1 MAGINSANDV
11 FHRVDVVH
19 GSSMTFQH
27 PGLKHRA
34 GAPLFKYLFSGTD
47 ADPLN
52 NYNLVIARQ
61 QSFYSPRHKHN
72 FEQFRFPLSGS
83 FSIGT
88 DSVPEVIIQ
97 EGELGY
103 FPEGVEYG
111 PQRDG
116 DESKDILVLQFG
128 GPCRQGY
135 ISWDKL
141 KKVQASMDGVDGK
154 FEGGK
159 FTATGTGEVKDGF
172 EALWEKEMQRDLVYP
187 TGRYREPVIMQLAA
201 FQWRKIGEAAWT
213 KCLGMFNE
221 FGTTA
226 ELFKLENNGAMNLE
240 GKEGV
245 VKLFY
250 VFKGDG
256 EVDGEVIKKEAAF
269 RLKAGQ
275 EVTLSSKSSIEVLG
289 ISMPLYYDE

>member
-1 MAGINSANDV
+1 MAGINGANGATDQ
-11 FHRVDVVH
+11 VDIVH

-27 PGLKHRA
+27 PGLKQRA
-34 GAPLFKYLFSGTD
+34 GAPLFKYLFWGTD

-72 FEQFRFPLSGS
+72 FEQFRFPLNGS
-83 FSIGT
+83 FSVGT
-88 DSVPEVIIQ
+88 DSVPEVILH

-141 KKVQASMDGVDGK
+141 KKVQASMDGVEGK

-159 FTATGTGEVKDGF
+159 FTAKDTGEVKDGF
-172 EALWEKEMQRDLVYP
+172 EALWEKEMQRKLVYP
-187 TGRYREPVIMQLAA
+187 GGRYREPVIMQLSA
-201 FQWRKIGEAAWT
+201 FQWREMQQGVWCKSLIV
-213 KCLGMFNE
+213 CNE
-221 FGTTA
+221 FGTSA
-226 ELFKLENNGAMNLE
+226 ELLKLEKNGAMKLQ

-250 VFKGDG
+250 VFRGDG
-256 EVDGEVIKKEAAF
+256 MVDAEAVEKESAF

-275 EVTLSSKSSIEVLG
+275 EVTFSSETGVEVLG
-289 ISMPLYYDE
+289 IFMPLYYDE

>member
-1 MAGINSANDV
+1 MS
-11 FHRVDVVH
+11 FK
-19 GSSMTFQH
+19 H

-34 GAPLFKYLFSGTD
+34 GAPLFKYLLSGTD
-47 ADPLN
+47 DDLLN
-52 NYNLVIARQ
+52 NYTFVISRQ

-88 DSVPEVIIQ
+88 DSVPEVILH

-116 DESKDILVLQFG
+116 DEIKDILVLQFG
-128 GPCRQGY
+128 GPCRQGF
-135 ISWDKL
+135 ISWDRL
-141 KKVQASMDGVDGK
+141 KKVQASMDGVEGK

-159 FTATGTGEVKDGF
+159 FTANETGECKDGF
-172 EALWEKEMQRDLVYP
+172 EALWEKQMQRKLVYP
-187 TGRYREPVIMQLAA
+187 AGRYREPVIMRLEA
-201 FQWRKIGEAAWT
+201 FQWKKIGEGAW
-213 KCLGMFNE
+213 KKSLGVFNE
-221 FGTTA
+221 AGTTA
-226 ELFKLENNGAMNLE
+226 ELLKIENHGTMNVE
-240 GKEGV
+240 GKEGT

-250 VFKGDG
+250 VFRGDG
-256 EVDGEVIKKEAAF
+256 KIDGETVERESAF

-275 EVTLSSKSSIEVLG
+275 GVTLTSEKSAEILG